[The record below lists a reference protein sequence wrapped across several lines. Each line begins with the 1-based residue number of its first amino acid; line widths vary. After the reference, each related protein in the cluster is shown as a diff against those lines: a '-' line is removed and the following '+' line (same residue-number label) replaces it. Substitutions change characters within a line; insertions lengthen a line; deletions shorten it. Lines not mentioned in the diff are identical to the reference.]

1 MLAFPRTA
9 ETPDQVLCS
18 MSDFKIR
25 NRIKKKKERE
35 LEEAFWNSDTQRT
48 IAGNESVQLNG
59 GFSSN
64 SAWCLKTVFKYFKG

>member
-1 MLAFPRTA
+1 MLYEWFQ
-9 ETPDQVLCS
+9 DQEQ
-18 MSDFKIR
+18 DQ
-25 NRIKKKKERE
+25 KKKKERE

-64 SAWCLKTVFKYFKG
+64 SAWCLKTVFKYFKGWHFTSLF